1 MQNLQ
6 LKWSEYI
13 PIVPTAKQQLF
24 LMLDFIP
31 EILYGGAAGGGKS
44 AALLMAALQYADVP
58 GYNAI
63 IFRKTFTDLAQ
74 PGALMDRAKEWLSG
88 SDAKWNEHSKT
99 WTFPSGAT
107 LSFGYMK
114 SPSDRFKYQSA
125 EYHFIGFDELTQF
138 REEEYL
144 YMFSRLRKTSSV
156 NVPLRMRAATN
167 PGGVGH
173 EWVRSRFITSSS
185 PKHERLYIPATV
197 YDNPYLDVDEYVK
210 NLQHLDPVTREQ
222 LLKGDWDVRPVS
234 DLFSLDWVRSVTMQ
248 DVLAWKMQ
256 PSMMVRAWDL
266 AATTRGDKTAGA
278 LGVLYMRGDGEY
290 RVLVMDVVTCKL
302 PPGER
307 DELILRTAME
317 DNKRAAQLH
326 LPVVQLFEQQ
336 PGAAGVSLAE
346 SLKRLL
352 AGVSITE
359 FVRPAADKI
368 TRSTPLRSAMQHGRV
383 FFVASEWLR
392 DALAEMLSWTGGK
405 HESDDIIDALSMLY
419 NRLAPERAVSA
430 SDVEMRGK
438 TTSPL
443 RVQRLRGGGRESER
457 KRLSKLW
464 V

>member
-24 LMLDFIP
+24 LMLDFLP

-44 AALLMAALQYADVP
+44 AALLMAALQYVDVP

-74 PGALMDRAKEWLSG
+74 PGALMDRAREWLSG
-88 SDAKWNEHSKT
+88 TDAKWNEHNKT

-173 EWVRSRFITSSS
+173 EWVRARFITSSS

-197 YDNPYLDVDEYVK
+197 YDNPHLDVEEYVQ

-234 DLFSLDWVRSVTMQ
+234 DLFSLDWVRSITMQ
-248 DVLAWKMQ
+248 DVLQWKAQ
-256 PSMMVRAWDL
+256 PSTMVRAWDL

-278 LGVLYMRGDGEY
+278 LGVLYVRGDGEY
-290 RVLVMDVVTCKL
+290 RVLVTDVVTCQL

-317 DNKRAAQLH
+317 DNKRAAQMR

-359 FVRPAADKI
+359 FVRPTADKI

-383 FFVASEWLR
+383 FFISSPWLR
-392 DALAEMLSWTGGK
+392 DVLSEMLSWTGGK

-419 NRLAPERAVSA
+419 NRLSPERAVTA
-430 SDVEMRGK
+430 NDVRLAVQN
-438 TTSPL
+438 TL
-443 RVQRLRGGGRESER
+443 RVQRVRGGGRESER